1 MSEATKKVPNPRT
14 KRLGRIQLNLSY
26 VVDLHDNEMVQTA
39 KECLFEDIHSMVKY
53 NELWEAITIKEDSKA
68 KESDISSFLLK
79 ENEPYEPEI

>member
-1 MSEATKKVPNPRT
+1 MSESTKKVPNPRT

-26 VVDLHDNEMVQTA
+26 VVDLNDDEMVQTA
-39 KECLFEDIHSMVKY
+39 KECLFEDINSMVKH
-53 NELWEAITIKEDSKA
+53 NELWETITIKDDPKA

>member
-1 MSEATKKVPNPRT
+1 MSETTKKVPNPRT

-26 VVDLHDNEMVQTA
+26 VVDLNDNEMVQTA
-39 KECLFEDIHSMVKY
+39 KECLFEDINSMVKY